1 MPDDCNRPAGRMRG
15 ACNVHATNWLLRSA
29 RCVAASRLADPVNGQ
44 SLQSAALAAFRA
56 SCAAIASRS
65 VRRTTA

>member
-1 MPDDCNRPAGRMRG
+1 MPDDCARPAGRMRS
-15 ACNVHATNWLLRSA
+15 ACNVDANDCLLRLP

-44 SLQSAALAAFRA
+44 SPQSAALAAFRA